1 MPNTPRE
8 ATWPFVRPKNMSTAP
23 AAGLV
28 GPPFPVPVQAFVG
41 PPYPMPETPSPQADT
56 GASAS
61 AAHAPTSDAVT
72 LTPAGPSPG
81 AEATPGSNPLPGLQP

>member
-8 ATWPFVRPKNMSTAP
+8 ATWPYVRPKNMSTAP
-23 AAGLV
+23 AARLV
-28 GPPFPVPVQAFVG
+28 GPPFPVPVEAFVG

-56 GASAS
+56 GA
-61 AAHAPTSDAVT
+61 AASDAVS

-81 AEATPGSNPLPGLQP
+81 GDATAGSNPLPGLQR